1 MRLFKIP
8 GKVQA
13 KQRPRFN
20 VKNGRAYTPQQTV
33 NYENYVKVCY
43 IDYMNQFG
51 WESLKGAISAEI
63 EVFMQIPKSDSK
75 KMKEAK
81 LSGKIRPQVKPD
93 VDNLCKTILDA
104 LNGLAYDDDKQVVEC
119 VVKKYYGEEPGV
131 CVKLKSL
138 EVE

>member
-33 NYENYVKVCY
+33 VYENYVKVCY
-43 IDYMNQFG
+43 MDYMNQFG
-51 WESLKGAISAEI
+51 WESLKGAIKAEI

-119 VVKKYYGEEPGV
+119 TVKKYYGEEPSV

>member
-119 VVKKYYGEEPGV
+119 VVKKYYGEEPSV
-131 CVKLKSL
+131 YVKLKSL
-138 EVE
+138 D

>member
-1 MRLFKIP
+1 MRSFKIP
-8 GKVQA
+8 GRVQA

-20 VKNGRAYTPQQTV
+20 VKNGRTYTPQQTV
-33 NYENYVKVCY
+33 KYESYVKGCY
-43 IDYMNQFG
+43 IDYMSQFG
-51 WESLKGAISAEI
+51 WLPLQGAINAEI
-63 EVFMQIPKSDSK
+63 EVFIQVPKSDSK
-75 KMKEAK
+75 KLKQAK
-81 LSGKIRPQVKPD
+81 LSGEIRPLIKPD

-119 VVKKYYGEEPGV
+119 TVKKYYGEEPSV

>member
-43 IDYMNQFG
+43 MDYMNQFG
-51 WESLKGAISAEI
+51 WEPLKGPIKAEI

-81 LSGKIRPQVKPD
+81 ISGKIRPQVKPD

-119 VVKKYYGEEPGV
+119 TVKKYYGEEPSV
-131 CVKLKSL
+131 YVKLKSL
-138 EVE
+138 D

>member
-43 IDYMNQFG
+43 MDYMNQFG
-51 WESLKGAISAEI
+51 WESRKGAIKAEI

-81 LSGKIRPQVKPD
+81 LSGKIIPQVKPD

-104 LNGLAYDDDKQVVEC
+104 LNVLAYDYDKQVVEC
-119 VVKKYYGEEPGV
+119 TVKKYYV
-131 CVKLKSL
+131 
-138 EVE
+138 

>member
-1 MRLFKIP
+1 MRTFKIP

-13 KQRPRFN
+13 KQRPRFS
-20 VKNGRAYTPQQTV
+20 VKYGRAYTPQQTV
-33 NYENYVKVCY
+33 KYENYVKVCY
-43 IDYMNQFG
+43 MDYMNQLG
-51 WESLKGAISAEI
+51 WEPIKGAIKADI
-63 EVFMQIPKSDSK
+63 EVFMEVPKSDSK
-75 KMKEAK
+75 KVKEAK

-119 VVKKYYGEEPGV
+119 VVKKYYGEEPSV

>member
-1 MRLFKIP
+1 MRVFKIP

-43 IDYMNQFG
+43 NDYASQFG
-51 WESLKGAISAEI
+51 WKTLKDALSAEI
-63 EVFMQIPKSDSK
+63 EVFMPVPKSDSK
-75 KMKEAK
+75 KTKEAK

-119 VVKKYYGEEPGV
+119 VVKKFYGEEPSV
-131 CVKLKSL
+131 YVKLKSL

>member
-1 MRLFKIP
+1 MRVFKVP

-43 IDYMNQFG
+43 MDYMNQFG
-51 WESLKGAISAEI
+51 WEPLKGPIKAEI

-81 LSGKIRPQVKPD
+81 ISGKIRPQVKPD

-119 VVKKYYGEEPGV
+119 TVKKYYGEEPCV

-138 EVE
+138 D

>member
-1 MRLFKIP
+1 MREFKIP
-8 GKVQA
+8 GKAQA
-13 KQRPRFN
+13 KQRPRM
-20 VKNGRAYTPQQTV
+20 GRSGTVYTPKETLV
-33 NYENYVKVCY
+33 YENYVRMCY
-43 IDYMNQFG
+43 SDYAKQFG
-51 WESLKGAISAEI
+51 WKTLKDALSAEI
-63 EVFMQIPKSDSK
+63 EVFMPVPKSDSK

-119 VVKKYYGEEPGV
+119 VVKKYYGEEPSV

>member
-1 MRLFKIP
+1 MRAFKIP

-43 IDYMNQFG
+43 MDYMNQFG
-51 WESLKGAISAEI
+51 WDPLKGSINAEI
-63 EVFMQIPKSDSK
+63 EVFMQVPKSDSK
-75 KMKEAK
+75 KIKEAK

-119 VVKKYYGEEPGV
+119 TVKKYYGEEPSV

>member
-1 MRLFKIP
+1 MRVFKVP

-43 IDYMNQFG
+43 MDYMNQLG
-51 WESLKGAISAEI
+51 WQPLKGAIRAEI
-63 EVFMQIPKSDSK
+63 EVFMQVPKSDSK
-75 KMKEAK
+75 KLKQAK
-81 LSGKIRPQVKPD
+81 LSGEIRPQVKPD

-104 LNGLAYDDDKQVVEC
+104 LNHLAYEDDKQVVEC
-119 VVKKYYGEEPGV
+119 VIKKFYSEEPCV
-131 CVKLKSL
+131 YVKLNSL
-138 EVE
+138 EGK

>member
-1 MRLFKIP
+1 MRTFKIP

-33 NYENYVKVCY
+33 VYENYVKVCY
-43 IDYMNQFG
+43 MDYMNQFG
-51 WESLKGAISAEI
+51 WETLKGAIKAEI

-119 VVKKYYGEEPGV
+119 TVKKYYGEEPSV